1 MTERTRDMTY
11 EPSLED
17 WEENMMGE
25 PYFGP
30 IELSILPPLETPA
43 IAEL

>member
-17 WEENMMGE
+17 WEKMMGE
-25 PYFGP
+25 PYVGP